1 MRVGWWVVCDL
12 CHKTFLKEDLICLI
26 DFLRDIWIKS
36 NFPDHIIFLKGVAI
50 LKSHSKCINSLW
62 GKLSYLIVLCVV
74 NVSEFKLVI
83 RCPIIFANSWL
94 KIEIR

>member
-1 MRVGWWVVCDL
+1 MRVSGWIVRNL

-26 DFLRDIWIKS
+26 DFLRDIWVKS
-36 NFPDHIIFLKGVAI
+36 NFPDHIILLKGVAI
-50 LKSHSKCINSLW
+50 LKPHSECINSLW

-74 NVSEFKLVI
+74 DVSEFKLVI
-83 RCPIIFANSWL
+83 RCPIIFSNSRL